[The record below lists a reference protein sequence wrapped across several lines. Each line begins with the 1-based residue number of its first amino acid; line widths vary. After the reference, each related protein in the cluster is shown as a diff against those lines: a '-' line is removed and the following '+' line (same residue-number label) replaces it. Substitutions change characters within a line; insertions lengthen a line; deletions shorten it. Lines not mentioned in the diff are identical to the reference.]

1 MSFRTKP
8 TFAAIITG
16 TLLGLSSP
24 VLAAVQCPSQYQG
37 HPLRLVDGGTIYL
50 GDPADQMSQAPDG
63 TRRGP
68 NGSIN
73 TWTFRDASRMK
84 LICRYDGTEAVVAQ
98 ALPRDTLICRQE
110 AKIRSFVCQ

>member
-1 MSFRTKP
+1 MSSRTRP
-8 TFAAIITG
+8 TFGAMIIG
-16 TLLGLSSP
+16 TVLSVASP

-37 HPLRLVDGGTIYL
+37 HPLRLMDGGTIFL
-50 GDPADQMSQAPDG
+50 GDPTDQMSQAPDG

-68 NGSIN
+68 NGPIN
-73 TWTFRDASRMK
+73 TWTFRDASRMQ
-84 LICRYDGTEAVVAQ
+84 LICRYDGTDAVVAQ